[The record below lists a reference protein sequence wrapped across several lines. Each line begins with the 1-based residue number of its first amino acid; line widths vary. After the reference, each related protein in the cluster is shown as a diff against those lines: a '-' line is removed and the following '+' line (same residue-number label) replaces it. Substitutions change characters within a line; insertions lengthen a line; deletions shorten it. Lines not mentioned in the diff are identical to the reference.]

1 MEKRTTV
8 ATSVTMPPP
17 EQVLWERIKK
27 YTMER
32 SSTNTISMPRV
43 KYLKMHSGEKKH
55 KCNMCEH
62 ASFSWGILK
71 KHLLTHNGKKFQK
84 CSQCEYAFYHPS
96 SLIRQIKKH
105 SALCSYPLVNMEI
118 GDSSQIYTTAPIF
131 FHYNYF
137 RQTIWRLAS
146 VQFHFWYIFGD

>member
-1 MEKRTTV
+1 
-8 ATSVTMPPP
+8 
-17 EQVLWERIKK
+17 
-27 YTMER
+27 MER

-62 ASFSWGILK
+62 ASFSRGNLK

-105 SALCSYPLVNMEI
+105 SALCSYPLVNIATGEM
-118 GDSSQIYTTAPIF
+118 SQAITP
-131 FHYNYF
+131 
-137 RQTIWRLAS
+137 
-146 VQFHFWYIFGD
+146 FHFFDNYNFHHKMNFMTR